1 MHLLSNF
8 KKILAKT
15 KDSYIE
21 GEKKKVNKYQIKCS
35 IILFL
40 NLIQNAIKK

>member
-1 MHLLSNF
+1 M
-8 KKILAKT
+8 AKT

-21 GEKKKVNKYQIKCS
+21 GEKKKKVNKYQIKCS